1 MANGVPGETPDPGG
15 PAPAGAGR
23 PAVPRRWLRNWWVPP
38 RLLRETGTEPDA
50 RFSMANERTF
60 LAWIRTSLALLAG
73 GVAVIQLVPSF
84 SVPVGRHILG
94 IALILLSII
103 LAVSSYRHWA
113 LSEYAMRVGR
123 PLPPS
128 PLPRILGAGVSLVSL
143 AALVIVLL
151 SVSGAGH

>member
-1 MANGVPGETPDPGG
+1 MADG
-15 PAPAGAGR
+15 AAGR
-23 PAVPRRWLRNWWVPP
+23 PPGGAGPAAAGPGAGQAGNGGRLRGWWLAPRMI
-38 RLLRETGTEPDA
+38 REAGHDPDA

-84 SVPVGRHILG
+84 SVPAARHILG
-94 IALILLSII
+94 VALILLSITVAI
-103 LAVSSYRHWA
+103 SSYRHWA
-113 LSEYAMRVGR
+113 LSEQAMRLGR

-143 AALVIVLL
+143 AALIIVLV
-151 SVSGAGH
+151 SVG

>member
-1 MANGVPGETPDPGG
+1 MANGVPGEAADPGAA
-15 PAPAGAGR
+15 APAGAGR
-23 PAVPRRWLRNWWVPP
+23 LAAARQWLRSWWVPP
-38 RLLRETGTEPDA
+38 RLLREIGTEPDA

-84 SVPVGRHILG
+84 SVPVGRQILG
-94 IALILLSII
+94 IALIVLSII
-103 LAVSSYRHWA
+103 IAVSSHRHWA
-113 LSEYAMRVGR
+113 LSEYAMRLGH

-151 SVSGAGH
+151 TL